1 MSHHHPYKAY
11 LIILSILISG
21 IADLSAQS
29 IYIGNDPESFVVKA
43 NESFSISS
51 LTLIPDSDLDLSGEQ
66 IILTDTLKNQLAQP
80 YLPLVYQFSS
90 SEKLFTGVIRIDYR
104 SVVVPETITEEGL
117 KLNYFDGTSWQLDL
131 GSAVNTGTKTVIS
144 SKMLEM
150 PLNEIT
156 LSDNSS
162 ILPVTWLSFTA
173 EYAAGSVTTQWST
186 ASEKNSKAFE
196 IQSSTDALNWKTE
209 GIVDAAGNSTT
220 PRYYQ
225 FVHRPQQGKGTL
237 YYRLLQRDL
246 DGSYTLSAIRSVN
259 ITEGLQSVQ
268 MYPNPASHQ
277 INLKLP
283 TDQFVSIIQNNGTTV
298 WEDYLSAG
306 DNRVELGS
314 LPKGV
319 YYVLTEKQSYL
330 LIKQ

>member
-1 MSHHHPYKAY
+1 MSHHHSYKAY
-11 LIILSILISG
+11 LIILSILISC

-29 IYIGNDPESFVVKA
+29 IFIGNEPESFVVKA
-43 NESFSISS
+43 NESFSISG

-66 IILTDTLKNQLAQP
+66 IISTDTLKNKVAQP

-90 SEKLFTGVIRIDYR
+90 SEKLFTGILRLDYS
-104 SVVVPETITEEGL
+104 SVLVPETITEEGL
-117 KLNYFDGTSWQLDL
+117 KLHYFDGTSWQLDL
-131 GSAVNTGTKTVIS
+131 GSTVNTGTQTVVS

-150 PLNEIT
+150 PLGEIT
-156 LSDNSS
+156 LSDNAS

-196 IQSSTDALNWKTE
+196 VQSSTDALVWKTE
-209 GIVDAAGNSTT
+209 GMVDAAGNSTT

-225 FVHRPQQGKGTL
+225 FIHRPEQGKGTL

-277 INLKLP
+277 IHLKLP
-283 TDQFVSIIQNNGTTV
+283 SDQFVSIIQNNGTTV
-298 WEDYLSAG
+298 WEAKLRTG
-306 DNRVELGS
+306 DNIIDVED

-319 YYVLTEKQSYL
+319 YFVLTETQSYL
-330 LIKQ
+330 MVKQ